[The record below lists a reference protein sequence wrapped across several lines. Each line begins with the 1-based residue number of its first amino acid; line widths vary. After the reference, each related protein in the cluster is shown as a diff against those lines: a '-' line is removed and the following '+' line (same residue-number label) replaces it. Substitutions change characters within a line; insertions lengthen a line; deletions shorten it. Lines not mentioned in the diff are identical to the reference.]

1 MGWFPPQR
9 SQREAKDPAK
19 TFALQSGPPQ
29 VPLKI
34 PVETSKGSEGANRQN
49 CLATQF
55 TIKAV
60 LNPDQSQKWEIK
72 KLRILASPIIDIETS
87 SDLDRIS
94 VKANHDKPSENPLN
108 CSDDVETLISDH
120 RAFLRKTCR
129 SYFKQTED
137 REDLES
143 ASVFTAIKRFHTFD
157 REKGL
162 FSTWLAAIV
171 RNEARDIFRKNL
183 KSPMTLASNSAI
195 EAALDSIPSQESNE
209 NFELDWEWLIE
220 KVPPVY
226 WKAFRKVAL
235 EGESCEV
242 AAKEFGAT
250 PGTIRT
256 YIWRARR
263 LIKKLLAEQNL
274 GFERVQ
280 REFK

>member
-9 SQREAKDPAK
+9 SQRDAKDPAK
-19 TFALQSGPPQ
+19 TFALQSNPPQ
-29 VPLKI
+29 FLPRIPDEPGKKI
-34 PVETSKGSEGANRQN
+34 EGEKRQDS
-49 CLATQF
+49 LPTQF

-60 LNPDQSQKWEIK
+60 LNPDQSQKWEVK
-72 KLRILASPIIDIETS
+72 KLRISASPTVATEIS
-87 SDLDRIS
+87 SCAD
-94 VKANHDKPSENPLN
+94 NENQEKPTDPSN
-108 CSDDVETLISDH
+108 CSEAVETLISDH
-120 RAFLRKTCR
+120 RAFLRKTCK

-143 ASVFTAIKRFHTFD
+143 ASVFTAVKRFHTFD

-171 RNEARDIFRKNL
+171 RNEARDIYRKNL
-183 KSPMTLASNSAI
+183 KSPVTLASNSAI
-195 EAALDSIPSQESNE
+195 EAALDSIPSPDSNE

-280 REFK
+280 KEFK